1 MKVAAAIV
9 ALAQA
14 SPAWLV
20 ENWWQAAQE
29 VYAWASAN
37 PEDFRNA
44 AVSMGNRYDALWN
57 FCNAD
62 GSDEVSGAEF
72 TACAAAAANHF
83 GMQEGTKQYLYDFG
97 VKYWD
102 VIDRDGSGGFSENEF
117 KGGIAAF
124 VGTNAKVLLK
134 AYDSNDDGILSGQE
148 LSDWRAM
155 FETRADKFGVDL
167 TPEKVQAMQAAW
179 ADAQTDGDASTGTLF
194 ELAKFQ
200 LNVFNGLLA

>member
-1 MKVAAAIV
+1 
-9 ALAQA
+9 
-14 SPAWLV
+14 
-20 ENWWQAAQE
+20 
-29 VYAWASAN
+29 
-37 PEDFRNA
+37 
-44 AVSMGNRYDALWN
+44 
-57 FCNAD
+57 
-62 GSDEVSGAEF
+62 
-72 TACAAAAANHF
+72 
-83 GMQEGTKQYLYDFG
+83 MQEGTKQYLYDFG

-167 TPEKVQAMQAAW
+167 TPEKVEAMQAAW
-179 ADAQTDGDASTGTLF
+179 ADAQVKFIKKDSPKIFLQTDGDASTGTLF